1 MIEIPKEVFDPDKF
15 NYLLLKAKA
24 WQEIFKDTYGEYPEG
39 YKEEDK

>member
-24 WQEIFKDTYGEYPEG
+24 WQEMFKDMYGDYPKD
-39 YKEEDK
+39 YKGG